1 MFQPYHNFRAYHNF
15 LFYVQVYKLLFNEL
29 YLLSFQSEFM
39 YGYNNPHP
47 FMIRQQERQKYDFLF
62 LVFVEVKE
70 IYSSGCGGF
79 LFYNGYPSL

>member
-1 MFQPYHNFRAYHNF
+1 MNLIFFSIRIHVWLQQPSPIYDKATR
-15 LFYVQVYKLLFNEL
+15 ET
-29 YLLSFQSEFM
+29 E
-39 YGYNNPHP
+39 
-47 FMIRQQERQKYDFLF
+47 IRFLF

>member
-1 MFQPYHNFRAYHNF
+1 
-15 LFYVQVYKLLFNEL
+15 
-29 YLLSFQSEFM
+29 
-39 YGYNNPHP
+39 
-47 FMIRQQERQKYDFLF
+47 MIRQQERQKYDFLF